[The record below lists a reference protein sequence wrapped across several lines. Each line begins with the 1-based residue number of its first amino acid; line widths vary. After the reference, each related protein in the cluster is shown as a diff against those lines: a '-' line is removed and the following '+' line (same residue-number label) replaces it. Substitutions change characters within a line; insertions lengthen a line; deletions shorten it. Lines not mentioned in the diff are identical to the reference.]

1 MIHRTRGEHTNHYT
15 TDAVDSVLNMQA
27 LLSMFKLGYTVK
39 PALVTTSI
47 KQ

>member
-1 MIHRTRGEHTNHYT
+1 MLSI
-15 TDAVDSVLNMQA
+15 DKDWVLNRLYNTFHKQ
-27 LLSMFKLGYTVK
+27 YTVK